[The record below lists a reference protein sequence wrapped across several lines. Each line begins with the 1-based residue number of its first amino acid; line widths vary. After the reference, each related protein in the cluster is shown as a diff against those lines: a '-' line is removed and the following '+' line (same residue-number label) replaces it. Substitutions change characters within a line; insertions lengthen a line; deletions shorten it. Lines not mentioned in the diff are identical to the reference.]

1 MSEKLRTLL
10 SDPHVRIGQTSGGI
24 SFFSGLLGQSFTDRP
39 KLFLFGHAN
48 GFCKEIWAPIISE
61 LRRLMRHLPNAS
73 PKQMAQDSK
82 DGASPKRAANA
93 TGSQSH
99 PIAYL
104 ALDFPGHGGSSS
116 ALGPLGLG
124 GPAVAPWGRTLAPAL
139 GEALAEYSTFLGNT
153 QYDVIGIGHS
163 LGGAAMLLKE
173 IQDPG
178 TFLELVLFEPVLF
191 PPSPGKRLKKAE
203 EAERE
208 NQMHLYYSGQPF
220 ISDEIANTL
229 KRARNPLVKRA
240 LKRVR
245 HWPDEDTARNFVSSR
260 FPTFTQDS
268 LDAYILGGFKTSHPV
283 DNKEGAVHCDLPLV
297 LACDP
302 ITEAAYYISVGDSLF
317 PHLSGIACP
326 VNILYGQSSEH
337 FSGPWGDTQRHFRN
351 ISSLLKQSH
360 THQIP
365 SSGHFLPM
373 EQPSMC
379 AKIMYEALNCVM
391 KPLKQMTP
399 PCTAFTYKTER
410 KGRQHKNACSTT
422 SKL

>member
-1 MSEKLRTLL
+1 
-10 SDPHVRIGQTSGGI
+10 
-24 SFFSGLLGQSFTDRP
+24 
-39 KLFLFGHAN
+39 
-48 GFCKEIWAPIISE
+48 
-61 LRRLMRHLPNAS
+61 
-73 PKQMAQDSK
+73 
-82 DGASPKRAANA
+82 
-93 TGSQSH
+93 
-99 PIAYL
+99 
-104 ALDFPGHGGSSS
+104 
-116 ALGPLGLG
+116 
-124 GPAVAPWGRTLAPAL
+124 
-139 GEALAEYSTFLGNT
+139 
-153 QYDVIGIGHS
+153 
-163 LGGAAMLLKE
+163 
-173 IQDPG
+173 
-178 TFLELVLFEPVLF
+178 
-191 PPSPGKRLKKAE
+191 
-203 EAERE
+203 
-208 NQMHLYYSGQPF
+208 MHLYYSGQPF

-245 HWPDEDTARNFVSSR
+245 HWPDEDTARNFVLSR